1 MRPGGSKQ
9 KGSAFEREVCK
20 QLSRWVSH
28 GKREDLFWRSA
39 MSGGRATVAGRRGK
53 SLASQA
59 GDISSVD
66 KAGHVLTADLYF
78 ETKHVKDIALDKFI
92 VTGSGPLA
100 NFWKIAQREAAAYD
114 KSPVIIVRQNRFP
127 TLLLAHDKIV
137 ELLHGTKHS
146 ARGKLAVID
155 YPGGK
160 LALWKFDAVTVVPFK
175 YAEPVEAR

>member
-39 MSGGRATVAGRRGK
+39 MSGGRATVAGRRGTT
-53 SLASQA
+53 LASQA

-66 KAGHVLTADLYF
+66 KAGHVLTNEFYF

-100 NFWKIAQREAAAYD
+100 NYWKIAYREARAYN
-114 KSPVIIVRQNRFP
+114 KEAVIIIRQNRFP
-127 TLLLAHDKIV
+127 TLLLAHDRIV
-137 ELLHGTKHS
+137 ETLHDTRHS
-146 ARGKLAVID
+146 VRGKLAVI
-155 YPGGK
+155 YGSSGK
-160 LALWKFDAVTVVPFK
+160 LGLWKFDAVTAVPFR
-175 YAEPVEAR
+175 YSTEA